1 METIGNKAQ
10 GSKGLPP
17 AAPTDMEAFAR
28 RLLRTAR
35 RERRLQIGKHI
46 VFMTHMHR
54 LKILL
59 DRCFD
64 AAEHQKKGVTE
75 VNNVLFE

>member
-1 METIGNKAQ
+1 V
-10 GSKGLPP
+10 GSKGLSP
-17 AAPTDMEAFAR
+17 AAPTDKLKAFAS

>member
-1 METIGNKAQ
+1 MS
-10 GSKGLPP
+10 SKGLPP
-17 AAPTDMEAFAR
+17 AAATDKLKAFAR
-28 RLLRTAR
+28 QLLRAAR

-64 AAEHQKKGVTE
+64 TPARQKKIKGLRE